1 MQAAR
6 YNCWSGGPLKRRA
19 WLIHNPAAGKFPA
32 GPFLGRAAVVLEKAG
47 WALDVVEVQP
57 GQNISQLA
65 SEAVAEGCEAVFV
78 AGGDGSVGSVA
89 GALAGSTT
97 VLGVLPSGTAN
108 VWAQELGLPRLSW
121 TNWFALEESASRLA
135 SGEVRLVDVG
145 ECDGRAFLMWAGLGL
160 DAHIVN
166 SIEPRERWEKT
177 LATAHYAILAVW
189 NSRNWQGVDLRVRA
203 LGQTWE
209 DRFLVAV
216 GSNIRAYAGGL
227 LELSPEAK
235 VDDGLLD
242 FWLISGRS
250 LSDAVVRVAQVLRGT
265 HVDAPG
271 VVHFQAGEASFEAD
285 GGLLM
290 HLDGEPCHLPSS
302 VRLGVRKQVL
312 RVLVPKEPLPPV
324 FSMTLPSVP
333 DAR

>member
-1 MQAAR
+1 
-6 YNCWSGGPLKRRA
+6 LKRSA

-47 WALDVVEVQP
+47 WALEVVEAEPDQDL
-57 GQNISQLA
+57 SQLA
-65 SEAVAEGCEAVFV
+65 REAVAAGCEAVFV
-78 AGGDGSVGSVA
+78 AGGDGSVGRVA

-121 TNWFALEESASRLA
+121 TNWFALEESAARLA
-135 SGEVRLVDVG
+135 SGEVRKVDVG

-166 SIEPRERWEKT
+166 SIEPRERWEKAF
-177 LATAHYAILAVW
+177 ATAHYAILAVW
-189 NSRNWQGVDLRVRA
+189 NSRNWQGVDLRVHA
-203 LGQTWE
+203 LGRTWE
-209 DRFLVAV
+209 DRYLVAV

-250 LSDAVVRVAQVLRGT
+250 LSDAVVRVAQILLGT
-265 HVDAPG
+265 HVDAQG
-271 VVHFQAGEASFEAD
+271 VVHFQASEASFEAE
-285 GGLLM
+285 GEFLM
-290 HLDGEPCHLPSS
+290 HLDGEPCHIRPP
-302 VRLGVRKQVL
+302 VRLSVRKQAL
-312 RVLVPKEPLPPV
+312 RVLVPKEPLPRV
-324 FSMTLPSVP
+324 FSMSLPP
-333 DAR
+333 GPEAL

>member
-1 MQAAR
+1 VTR
-6 YNCWSGGPLKRRA
+6 SA
-19 WLIHNPAAGKFPA
+19 WLIHNPAAGRFPA
-32 GPFLGRAAVVLEKAG
+32 GPFLGRAAGVLEKAG
-47 WALDVVEVQP
+47 WALEIVEAEPTQDL
-57 GQNISQLA
+57 SSLA
-65 SEAVAEGCEAVFV
+65 RAAVAAGCEAVFV
-78 AGGDGSVGSVA
+78 AGGDGSVGRVA
-89 GALAGSTT
+89 GALAGSST

-121 TNWFALEESASRLA
+121 TNWFALEESAARLA
-135 SGEVRLVDVG
+135 AGDVRLVDVG
-145 ECDGRAFLMWAGLGL
+145 DCDGHSFLMWAGVGL

-189 NSRNWQGVDLRVRA
+189 NSRNWQGLDLRVQA

-209 DRFLVAV
+209 DRYLVAV

-250 LSDAVVRVAQVLRGT
+250 LSDAVVRVVQVLRGT
-265 HVDAPG
+265 HIDAPG
-271 VVHFQAGEASFEAD
+271 VVHFQATEASFEAERD
-285 GGLLM
+285 FLM
-290 HLDGEPCHLPSS
+290 HMDGEPCVLPSPVRLS
-302 VRLGVRKQVL
+302 VRRQAL
-312 RVLVPKEPLPPV
+312 RVLVPKEPLPRV
-324 FSMTLPSVP
+324 FSMAFTPGPQSQ
-333 DAR
+333 